1 MFHDFDYVG
10 YEQDKSLNES
20 YEQIMHSVS
29 VQRADSNLDQN
40 TRQPKSDLKVKKKS
54 LGGLPDII
62 KRGPTKK
69 SGFESGLSRNDYT
82 KSVMK

>member
-10 YEQDKSLNES
+10 YEQDKSLNQS

-29 VQRADSNLDQN
+29 VHRADSLLDKN
-40 TRQPKSDLKVKKKS
+40 TKQHKSDLKVKKRS

-62 KRGPTKK
+62 KRGPTKN
-69 SGFESGLSRNDYT
+69 SGF
-82 KSVMK
+82 